1 MDLKIAGLSLYYII
15 SWFFIYSFLGWV
27 WESAYVSIKS
37 RKLVNRGFVNGP
49 LCTIY
54 GAGAVTIYLILRPL
68 RENLAL
74 LYLGGVVVATALEY
88 ITGWIMETV
97 FHTRWWDYS
106 DKKFNLHGYISLASS
121 LLWGVFSVLLFKLL
135 QPFVF
140 WITSLYPQSVGEVIL
155 TVIMIL
161 YGVDF
166 VISSHA
172 AFGLSKTFEKA
183 EEMLEDLASYMQFTR
198 LYETR
203 EEIREKLESIRT
215 AVRQKEMIERMNA
228 GREEFISR
236 FEAVISENPL
246 KEGSFYQ
253 EKKRELERRL
263 DEFSKKYIELRQKQN
278 MFKRRMVHH
287 AYPDLKKGFRRYREK
302 HQDKKRT
309 E

>member
-1 MDLKIAGLSLYYII
+1 MDLKIAGLSFYYII

-68 RENLAL
+68 REHLAL

-278 MFKRRMVHH
+278 MFKRRMVH

>member
-49 LCTIY
+49 FCTIY

-278 MFKRRMVHH
+278 MFKRRMVH

>member
-1 MDLKIAGLSLYYII
+1 MDLKIAGLSFYYII

-121 LLWGVFSVLLFKLL
+121 LLWGVFSVLLFKFL

-278 MFKRRMVHH
+278 MFKRRMVH

>member
-135 QPFVF
+135 QPFVS

-278 MFKRRMVHH
+278 MFKRRMVH

>member
-1 MDLKIAGLSLYYII
+1 MDLKIAGLSFYYII

-263 DEFSKKYIELRQKQN
+263 DEFSKKYIELRRKQN
-278 MFKRRMVHH
+278 MFKRRMVH

>member
-74 LYLGGVVVATALEY
+74 LYLGVVVVATALEY

-278 MFKRRMVHH
+278 MFKRRMVH

>member
-106 DKKFNLHGYISLASS
+106 DKKFNLHGYISLVSS

-135 QPFVF
+135 QPFVS

-278 MFKRRMVHH
+278 MFKRRMVH

>member
-1 MDLKIAGLSLYYII
+1 MDLKIAGLSFYYII

-135 QPFVF
+135 QPFVS

-278 MFKRRMVHH
+278 MFKRRMVH

>member
-1 MDLKIAGLSLYYII
+1 MDLKIAGLSFYYII

-278 MFKRRMVHH
+278 MFKRRMVH

-302 HQDKKRT
+302 HQGKKRT
-309 E
+309 K

>member
-1 MDLKIAGLSLYYII
+1 MDLKIAGLSFYYII

-278 MFKRRMVHH
+278 MFKRRMVH

>member
-1 MDLKIAGLSLYYII
+1 MDLKIGGLSLYYII

-166 VISSHA
+166 VISSHV

-278 MFKRRMVHH
+278 MFKRRMVH

>member
-15 SWFFIYSFLGWV
+15 SWFFIYSFFGWV

-97 FHTRWWDYS
+97 FYTRWWDYS

-135 QPFVF
+135 QPFVS

-155 TVIMIL
+155 NVIMIL

-278 MFKRRMVHH
+278 MFKRRMVH

>member
-1 MDLKIAGLSLYYII
+1 MDLKIAGLSFYYII

-228 GREEFISR
+228 GR
-236 FEAVISENPL
+236 
-246 KEGSFYQ
+246 
-253 EKKRELERRL
+253 
-263 DEFSKKYIELRQKQN
+263 
-278 MFKRRMVHH
+278 
-287 AYPDLKKGFRRYREK
+287 
-302 HQDKKRT
+302 
-309 E
+309 

>member
-1 MDLKIAGLSLYYII
+1 MDLKIAGLSFYYII

-263 DEFSKKYIELRQKQN
+263 YEFSKKYIELRKKQN
-278 MFKRRMVHH
+278 MFKRRMVH